1 MYTYILEKYN
11 QIYEQLHNMFE
22 WFAFRISPISDK
34 DSDSGDNLEYED
46 TNNTEITILLAQ

>member
-46 TNNTEITILLAQ
+46 PNNTEITLLLA